1 MLTSSPQDQQSS
13 LSSIFAL
20 LEHAITYIY
29 NEADSGRL
37 EMQEKATAAQLK
49 EEVYKEKVE
58 QLTTTLARAL
68 TFGANSSGGGNHKR
82 ILTDPEKF
90 SGIEKVISKRQQ

>member
-13 LSSIFAL
+13 LSSIFTL
-20 LEHAITYIY
+20 LEHAITHIY

-58 QLTTTLARAL
+58 
-68 TFGANSSGGGNHKR
+68 
-82 ILTDPEKF
+82 
-90 SGIEKVISKRQQ
+90 